1 MYKNNKTP
9 LTSLKILENLKR
21 LPKNQSCADCLSAR
35 PSWVSYNLGI
45 FICINCAG
53 VHRSLSVQISKVKST
68 TLDNMTIQQTEKLV
82 EIGNSK
88 SNDYYEYY
96 LPHDFKRPSPTN
108 AVGLRQFIR
117 DKYVNCL
124 YANKKNNLQTKQ
136 IKKKE
141 KKKETMKEMKREK
154 KEKKETKKIRRMKQK
169 NSTKHKISTLK
180 RRHIR
185 AQKKSNRKKR
195 KPKSRHVHLHKSR
208 KRKGNPNEFIAN
220 IQPNEE
226 LLTEK
231 EFFYGL
237 TISKKEDDEDEKKI
251 NNDEDNI
258 LIEFGEITNKN
269 NEENIINKQNNNLE
283 DLESIFFET
292 TNYKNEGSDN
302 QMENSFKY
310 IISLFNPPN
319 QTLYY
324 PYQQQLN

>member
-124 YANKKNNLQTKQ
+124 
-136 IKKKE
+136 
-141 KKKETMKEMKREK
+141 
-154 KEKKETKKIRRMKQK
+154 
-169 NSTKHKISTLK
+169 
-180 RRHIR
+180 RHIR

-208 KRKGNPNEFIAN
+208 KRKSNPNEFIAN

-237 TISKKEDDEDEKKI
+237 TVSKKDDDEDEKKI

-310 IISLFNPPN
+310 IISLFNLPN
-319 QTLYY
+319 QTLHY